1 MHKLIS
7 VEKEGG
13 YSEIVVI
20 AQLINVLD
28 TLHIYYLI
36 VADIEFFNADVT

>member
-7 VEKEGG
+7 VENEGG
-13 YSEIVVI
+13 HSEIVVS
-20 AQLINVLD
+20 AHLINVLD